1 MSFIHYYMLGGCL
14 LLGFAAGWIMHRSD
28 YCVSGMFRD
37 LFLFRST
44 FMLKTLLLLIL
55 VSIPLFEVARLTGAV
70 HYPFPLFGTPSMA
83 NFLGGMFFGIGM
95 VLAGGCVVGTLYKMG
110 AGRFPS
116 LLAFFGLV
124 VGSSFYAEI
133 HPYWSAFSRTVAL
146 PTKAVTVPQLL
157 ALPSWVVSGP
167 LLLVFSV
174 LVVRWFRRG
183 QMMKPV
189 VVDGY
194 LQPWKAAVLLAGI
207 GFLSVLLVGMP
218 LGITTAY
225 SKMGALLEQLLVP
238 EHYNK
243 VVYFG
248 LYPLQ
253 YTPPVGGGLLRGGP
267 GASLDGIALI
277 QFPLIAG
284 IIFGAAFSAWRLG
297 EWRIQLSLP
306 MRQVVSALL
315 GGIIMGLASRMAP
328 ACNIWHL
335 MGGLPIFAMQSIL
348 FLTGLLPGAWLGGI
362 LLSRLVFP
370 NKK

>member
-1 MSFIHYYMLGGCL
+1 MSFVHLCMFIGCI
-14 LLGFAAGWIMHRSD
+14 LLGFAAGWVMHRSD
-28 YCVSGMFRD
+28 YCVAGMFRD

-55 VSIPLFEVARLTGAV
+55 VSIPLFEVARLTGSV
-70 HYPFPLFGTPSMA
+70 KYPFPFFGTPSLA
-83 NFLGGMFFGIGM
+83 NVLGGMLFGIGM

-116 LLAFFGLV
+116 FLAFLGLV
-124 VGSSFYAEI
+124 AGSTLYAEF
-133 HPYWSAFSRTVAL
+133 HPYWSAFSHTLDL
-146 PTKAVTVPQLL
+146 PTKAATVPQLL
-157 ALPSWVVSGP
+157 ALPSWMISGP
-167 LLLVFSV
+167 SFLVISLLVI
-174 LVVRWFRRG
+174 RWFRRG
-183 QMMKPV
+183 QAVKPV

-225 SKMGALLEQLLVP
+225 SKIGALLEQLLVP
-238 EHYNK
+238 DHYDQ

-248 LYPLQ
+248 LSPLQ
-253 YTPPVGGGLLRGGP
+253 YLPPLGGGLLRGGP
-267 GASLDGIALI
+267 GAALDGIALI

-284 IIFGAAFSAWRLG
+284 IILGAAFSARRLG
-297 EWRIQLSLP
+297 EWRLQLNLP
-306 MRQVVSALL
+306 MRQVFSALL
-315 GGIIMGLASRMAP
+315 GGIAMGLASRMAP

-348 FLTGLLPGAWLGGI
+348 FLAGLLPGAWLGGI
-362 LLSRLVFP
+362 LLSRLVLP
-370 NKK
+370 R